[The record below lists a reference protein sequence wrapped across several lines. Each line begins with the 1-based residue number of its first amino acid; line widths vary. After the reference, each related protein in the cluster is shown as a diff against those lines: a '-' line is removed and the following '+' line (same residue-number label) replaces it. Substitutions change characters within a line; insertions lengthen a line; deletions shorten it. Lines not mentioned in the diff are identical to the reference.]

1 MNKFTRFLVVGLTVL
16 AVCALFACQ
25 KAEKAQPAADESAAP
40 AEITE
45 AELAASVPALSALH
59 EVIYP
64 LWHSAYPEKNYALIK
79 ELLPKADTLVA
90 NLDAAE
96 LPGILRDKQQEW
108 ADKKANLKETLV
120 KLHAAADAN
129 NEAEMLAQVEAFHA
143 AYEQAVRAVRPVVP
157 ALESFHQEMYKLYH
171 YYAPAYDLAKIREA
185 AAAMQAK
192 IAPLKET
199 SLPERLAGRQA
210 EFQQAVQELETAV
223 GEFAETAKKDS
234 KEEIQA
240 AVEKVHAAYQ
250 KAEKI
255 FD

>member
-1 MNKFTRFLVVGLTVL
+1 MNKLVRSLVIGLTAL

-25 KAEKAQPAADESAAP
+25 KAKEEQAAVDKNAATTEMSE
-40 AEITE
+40 AEIQ
-45 AELAASVPALSALH
+45 ASVPELSALH

-90 NLDAAE
+90 ALDAAA
-96 LPGILRDKQQEW
+96 LPGILREKQQEW
-108 ADKKANLKETLV
+108 TDKKASLKETLA

-129 NEAEMLAQVEAFHA
+129 NEAEMLAQTEAFHA
-143 AYEQAVRAVRPVVP
+143 GYEQLVRAIRPVVP

-199 SLPERLAGRQA
+199 ALPERLAGKQA
-210 EFQQAVQELETAV
+210 EYQLAVQELETAV
-223 GEFAETAKKDS
+223 GEFVETAKKDS

-250 KAEKI
+250 KTEKL